1 MNAPLDFDRQAA
13 WMRRFSSDAES
24 NLAAFALR
32 LREAMPELVTVHEQ
46 KGFFSKSGKIT
57 GVAVELGDRRYAL
70 DIVHGRLQ
78 ARIGMVVRG
87 ITLSTREV
95 APDAWFAELSAETQ
109 KASTHAQSL
118 SQSLQNFMA
127 G

>member
-46 KGFFSKSGKIT
+46 KGF
-57 GVAVELGDRRYAL
+57 
-70 DIVHGRLQ
+70 
-78 ARIGMVVRG
+78 GMVVRG